1 MCSKQHERFKS
12 KRFQYDYRNKWIKNI
27 NKAYT
32 TNVNVNLMVENVILI
47 ENLITTHAVVSV
59 KMRKTI
65 MRTKKI
71 IFGVLLNSKYVESIY
86 IDNSMITCDEIIET
100 TKSTSTKT
108 FLIVNSCWYLLLPDK
123 ISSKRK
129 IFVTI
134 SCHN

>member
-86 IDNSMITCDEIIET
+86 IDNSVITCDEIIET

-108 FLIVNSCWYLLLPDK
+108 FLIKAIPKK
-123 ISSKRK
+123 ILQQVF
-129 IFVTI
+129 IF
-134 SCHN
+134 C